1 MGTNKPYVKAWI
13 KPDELK
19 LTDELC
25 RRKGYRRSTFI
36 REIVKFCAFNN
47 LSPDEMRELLEDYNN
62 LRRQVK
68 NKAASNGSKIEW
80 WQS

>member
-1 MGTNKPYVKAWI
+1 MSKNSERI
-13 KPDELK
+13 CICFRSDELEIF
-19 LTDELC
+19 DELC

-80 WQS
+80 CQS

>member
-36 REIVKFCAFNN
+36 REIIKFCAFNN
-47 LSPDEMRELLEDYNN
+47 LSPMKFGTCL
-62 LRRQVK
+62 
-68 NKAASNGSKIEW
+68 KIIITCAGR
-80 WQS
+80 